1 MTDLQNYLQRSG
13 TVLQLATVHDG
24 KPWVAT
30 VYFMVDDDL
39 QVYWL
44 SWPERRHSREIAEN
58 TQVAATVVIKTNRP
72 AIGVQLEGAAT
83 VVTDASEVQRVMERY
98 VAKYDEGQQFYDAFV
113 AGTNKHVMYKLA
125 PSAIW
130 LFDEVNHAGES
141 PLQVL

>member
-30 VYFMVDDDL
+30 VYFVVDDDL

-58 TQVAATVVIKTNRP
+58 TQVAGAVVIKTDRP
-72 AIGVQLEGAAT
+72 VIGVQLEGRAT
-83 VVTDASEVQRVMERY
+83 LVADAREVQQVMERY
-98 VAKYDEGQQFYDAFV
+98 IAKYGEGQQFYQAFV
-113 AGTNKHVMYKLA
+113 AGTNKHGMYKLA

-141 PLQVL
+141 PLKVL